1 MATAT
6 GTSDLDTTST
16 FSLTEAGGIS
26 LELTRRALPYLPLS
40 ISGKQRAEFTWY
52 PGSPQATVQM
62 LGPSEDAITISG
74 YWKDRFLAGSGDA
87 KVDNQSVATVAD
99 LVATVDNMRRQ
110 GRQVTLTWAGLRRI
124 GHVTS
129 FTQTWH
135 NTHDVEWELEFSV
148 LSHEA
153 TKVAAGNTP
162 TVNLAGIADDATTTV
177 FNARDAAFGIA
188 RDATTEGTEV
198 LAGRNAE
205 FGISGP
211 AGLNPLQQVNATLT
225 EFDTQVAVF
234 ASTLVNYVQSATALI
249 TSPSNAVRDIMATCS
264 TAITQVSNATG
275 TFVDSALTEWYA
287 ITSTD
292 GIDGVPF
299 GLQVSG
305 RSYQQQVKNAA
316 RSVISFCAVTRY
328 SLGEQLQGQVQ
339 RTFVAPADLDLRDVS
354 RQFYGTPDEWRF
366 LMTYNG
372 LQTSRLQGGQVIIV
386 PQQASTEGV

>member
-1 MATAT
+1 MATVTAT
-6 GTSDLDTTST
+6 SALDTTST
-16 FSLTEAGGIS
+16 FTLLEAGGIT
-26 LELTRRALPYLPLS
+26 LDLTRRALPYLPLS

-87 KVDNQSVATVAD
+87 KVNNQAVATVAD

-135 NTHDVEWELEFSV
+135 NTHDVEWEIEFSV
-148 LSHEA
+148 LSHED

-162 TVNLAGIADDATTTV
+162 AVNLAGIANDATTQAFNTRNGIFGTV
-177 FNARDAAFGIA
+177 RAATA
-188 RDATTEGTEV
+188 QGTEV

-205 FGISGP
+205 FGIEGP
-211 AGLNPLQQVNATLT
+211 AGLNLLQQVNAALT
-225 EFDTQVAVF
+225 EFDTQATVF
-234 ASTLVNYVQSATALI
+234 ASTIANYAQSATALI
-249 TSPSNAVRDIMATCS
+249 TSPSNTVRDIIATCS
-264 TAITQVSNATG
+264 STITQVANATG
-275 TFVDSALTEWYA
+275 TLVDSALTEWYA
-287 ITSTD
+287 VVSPN
-292 GIDGVPF
+292 GLDGVPF

-316 RSVISFCAVTRY
+316 RSVVSFCAVTRY

-339 RTFVAPADLDLRDVS
+339 RTFVAPSDLDLRDVS
-354 RQFYGTPDEWRF
+354 RQFYGTPDQWRF
-366 LMTYNG
+366 LMIYNN
-372 LQTSRLQGGQVIIV
+372 LQTSRLLAGQVIIV
-386 PQQASTEGV
+386 PQQASTEEL

>member
-1 MATAT
+1 MSTLTAT
-6 GTSDLDTTST
+6 SALDTTST
-16 FSLTEAGGIS
+16 FTLLEAGGIQ
-26 LELTRRALPYLPLS
+26 LDLRQRALPYLPLA

-74 YWKDRFLAGSGDA
+74 YWKDRFIAGSGDA
-87 KVDNQSVATVAD
+87 QVNRQSVATVSD

-148 LSHEA
+148 LSHED

-162 TVNLAGIADDATTTV
+162 AVNLAGISDDAKTTA
-177 FNARDAAFGIA
+177 FNARNSVFGTAREATAA
-188 RDATTEGTEV
+188 GTEV

-205 FGISGP
+205 FGIDGP
-211 AGLNPLQQVNATLT
+211 AGLNLLQQVNAALT
-225 EFDTQVAVF
+225 EFDTQAAVF
-234 ASTLVNYVQSATALI
+234 ASTMANYAQSATALI
-249 TSPSNAVRDIMATCS
+249 TAPSNTVRDIIATCAS
-264 TAITQVSNATG
+264 TITQISNATG
-275 TFVDSALTEWYA
+275 TLVDSALTEWYA
-287 ITSTD
+287 IASPD
-292 GIDGVPF
+292 GIDGVPV

-316 RSVISFCAVTRY
+316 RSIVSFCAVTRY
-328 SLGEQLQGQVQ
+328 SLGEQLQGQPQ

-354 RQFYGTPDEWRF
+354 TQFYGTPNEWQY
-366 LMTYNG
+366 LMTYNE
-372 LQTSRLQGGQVIIV
+372 LQTSSLQAGQVVIV
-386 PQQASTEGV
+386 PQQFGTERM

>member
-1 MATAT
+1 MTTAA
-6 GTSDLDTTST
+6 GVSDLDTTST
-16 FSLTEAGGIS
+16 FTLLEAGGIR
-26 LELTRRALPYLPLS
+26 LDLTRRALPYLPLS

-87 KVDNQSVATVAD
+87 KVSGQSVATVAD

-110 GRQVTLTWAGLRRI
+110 GRQVTMSWAGLIRI

-162 TVNLAGIADDATTTV
+162 TVNLSGIANDATTQE
-177 FNARDAAFGIA
+177 FNTRNAIFGTERAATA
-188 RDATTEGTEV
+188 QGTEV

-211 AGLNPLQQVNATLT
+211 AGLNLLQQANAVLT
-225 EFDTQVAVF
+225 EFDTQCTVF
-234 ASTLVNYVQSATALI
+234 ASNMANYAQSATALI
-249 TSPSNAVRDIMATCS
+249 TSPSNTVRDIIATCS
-264 TAITQVSNATG
+264 NTITQISNAAG
-275 TFVDSALTEWYA
+275 TFVDTAMTEWYA
-287 ITSTD
+287 ITSPD
-292 GIDGVPF
+292 GVDGVPF

-305 RSYQQQVKNAA
+305 RSYQQQVKNAT
-316 RSVISFCAVTRY
+316 RSVVSFCAVTRY
-328 SLGEQLQGQVQ
+328 SLAEQLQGQPQ

-366 LMTYNG
+366 LMTYNS
-372 LQTSRLQGGQVIIV
+372 LQTSRLQAGQVVIV
-386 PQQASTEGV
+386 PQQASTEEL

>member
-1 MATAT
+1 MPTVTAI
-6 GTSDLDTTST
+6 SDLDTTST
-16 FSLTEAGGIS
+16 FTLLEAGGIR
-26 LELTRRALPYLPLS
+26 LDLTRRALPYLPLS

-87 KVDNQSVATVAD
+87 KVSGESVATVAD

-110 GRQVTLTWAGLRRI
+110 GRQVTMSWAGLIRI

-162 TVNLAGIADDATTTV
+162 TVNLAGIADDANTTA

-188 RDATTEGTEV
+188 RVATAEGTEV

-211 AGLNPLQQVNATLT
+211 AGLNLLQQANAALT
-225 EFDTQVAVF
+225 DFDTQCTVF
-234 ASTLVNYVQSATALI
+234 ASTLANYAQSATALI
-249 TSPSNAVRDIMATCS
+249 TSPSNTVRDIIATCS
-264 TAITQVSNATG
+264 NTITQISNAAG
-275 TFVDSALTEWYA
+275 TFVDTAMTEVYA
-287 ITSTD
+287 ITSPD

-328 SLGEQLQGQVQ
+328 SLGEQLQGQPQ

-354 RQFYGTPDEWRF
+354 RQFYGTPDAWRF
-366 LMTYNG
+366 LMTYNS
-372 LQTSRLQGGQVIIV
+372 LQTSRLQAGQVVIV